1 MNSMNA
7 KRIALLG
14 SPQMRQ
20 SMTVPQPAKKVARLS
35 SVTCRT
41 ATTTHAST
49 RRRQQHEC
57 AVCQI
62 SMTWGSAHAAPLALL
77 APHACAPDTQVH
89 ACMHARLHVYMS
101 APASMQQCAVQAA
114 S

>member
-1 MNSMNA
+1 MNSIKA

-41 ATTTHAST
+41 RAQETAEMQDE
-49 RRRQQHEC
+49 RQQ
-57 AVCQI
+57 
-62 SMTWGSAHAAPLALL
+62 G
-77 APHACAPDTQVH
+77 
-89 ACMHARLHVYMS
+89 ARKEW
-101 APASMQQCAVQAA
+101 
-114 S
+114 